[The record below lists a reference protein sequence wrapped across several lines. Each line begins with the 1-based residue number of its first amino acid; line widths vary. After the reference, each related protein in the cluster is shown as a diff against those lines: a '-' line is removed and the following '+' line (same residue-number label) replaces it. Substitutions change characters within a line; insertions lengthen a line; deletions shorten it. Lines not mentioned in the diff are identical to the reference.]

1 MIRMLN
7 LTMILSHLRKAE
19 VKRQGQNTG
28 DNTSVWLFK
37 SHFLTIEFIF
47 FKSTENCMYLL
58 CRAGCLKY
66 VYIVEWLEL
75 AN

>member
-1 MIRMLN
+1 MMIRMLN

-37 SHFLTIEFIF
+37 SHFLTIEFF
-47 FKSTENCMYLL
+47 LNRQK
-58 CRAGCLKY
+58 
-66 VYIVEWLEL
+66 IVCIYCVERVV
-75 AN
+75 